1 LPRGYLPAIVLSS
14 GKYEYEDRNFDETAT
29 NHDVALSLRDLTSF
43 VAVAR
48 AGGVT
53 RAAREL
59 GYAQATLSAHL
70 AALQSAIGV
79 PLIEP
84 ERRGAPLT
92 EAGRTVARA
101 KALLRDAA
109 ALHRAALF
117 LPAAA
122 VVMTLQ

>member
-1 LPRGYLPAIVLSS
+1 MNTKIENP
-14 GKYEYEDRNFDETAT
+14 DETAT

-70 AALQSAIGV
+70 
-79 PLIEP
+79 
-84 ERRGAPLT
+84 RRSK
-92 EAGRTVARA
+92 AR
-101 KALLRDAA
+101 
-109 ALHRAALF
+109 
-117 LPAAA
+117 
-122 VVMTLQ
+122 